1 MFQPINQVQENHQ
14 NLRNIRSLITLN
26 LGDFKGLRIEKLQ
39 RESETV
45 VAIRDQ
51 QLCINNYAWVWSL
64 LTDTLFNKLKL
75 KFEAFRLYVVK

>member
-14 NLRNIRSLITLN
+14 NLRNIRSLITPN

-39 RESETV
+39 GESETV

-51 QLCINNYAWVWSL
+51 QLVWVWSI